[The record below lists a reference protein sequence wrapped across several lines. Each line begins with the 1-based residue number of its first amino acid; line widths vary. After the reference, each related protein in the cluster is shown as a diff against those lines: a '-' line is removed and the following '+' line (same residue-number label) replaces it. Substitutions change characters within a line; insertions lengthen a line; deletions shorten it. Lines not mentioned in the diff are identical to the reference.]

1 VSLPPSGAR
10 PRRVT
15 VYSDGAARGNP
26 GPAGAGVR
34 IEDARGKRVSEA
46 ARYLGEATNNVAEYR
61 ALILGLELAREL
73 GASEVELRADSELVI
88 RQMTGEYRVRNVRLQ
103 ELHRQAQALEQAF
116 RSVGYVHIRR
126 EQNRAADRLANL
138 AIDQE
143 EALSRA
149 EKSCKT

>member
-1 VSLPPSGAR
+1 
-10 PRRVT
+10 
-15 VYSDGAARGNP
+15 
-26 GPAGAGVR
+26 VR
-34 IEDARGKRVSEA
+34 EA
-46 ARYLGEATNNVAEYR
+46 FRYLGETTNNVAEYR

-73 GASEVELRADSELVI
+73 GASEVELRADSELIV

-103 ELHRQAQALEQAF
+103 ELHREAQALAQAF

-143 EALSRA
+143 EALSGA
-149 EKSCKT
+149 EKS

>member
-1 VSLPPSGAR
+1 MSLPPREGR

-34 IEDARGKRVSEA
+34 IEDARGRRVSEA

-73 GASEVELRADSELVI
+73 GASEVELRADSELII

-143 EALSRA
+143 EALSGA
-149 EKSCKT
+149 EKS

>member
-1 VSLPPSGAR
+1 MSLPPREGR

-15 VYSDGAARGNP
+15 VYADGAARGNP

-34 IEDARGKRVSEA
+34 IEDARGRRVSEA

-73 GASEVELRADSELVI
+73 GASEVELRADSELII

-103 ELHRQAQALEQAF
+103 ELHREAQALEQAF
-116 RSVGYVHIRR
+116 RSV
-126 EQNRAADRLANL
+126 
-138 AIDQE
+138 
-143 EALSRA
+143 
-149 EKSCKT
+149 

>member
-1 VSLPPSGAR
+1 MSLPPSGGR

-34 IEDARGKRVSEA
+34 IEDARGRRVSEA

-73 GASEVELRADSELVI
+73 GASEVELRADSELII

-143 EALSRA
+143 EALSGA
-149 EKSCKT
+149 EKS

>member
-1 VSLPPSGAR
+1 MSLPPREGR

-34 IEDARGKRVSEA
+34 IEDARGRRVSEA

-73 GASEVELRADSELVI
+73 GASEVELRADSELII

-143 EALSRA
+143 EALPAA
-149 EKSCKT
+149 EKS

>member
-1 VSLPPSGAR
+1 MSLPPSGAR

-15 VYSDGAARGNP
+15 VYSDGAARGIP
-26 GPAGAGVR
+26 GAAGAGVR

-73 GASEVELRADSELVI
+73 GASEVELRADSELII

-143 EALSRA
+143 EALPAA
-149 EKSCKT
+149 EKS

>member
-1 VSLPPSGAR
+1 MSLPPSGAR

-73 GASEVELRADSELVI
+73 GASDVELRADSELVI

-103 ELHRQAQALEQAF
+103 ELHRQAQALEQAVGQDEKP
-116 RSVGYVHIRR
+116 RSKGAGKGKR
-126 EQNRAADRLANL
+126 
-138 AIDQE
+138 
-143 EALSRA
+143 
-149 EKSCKT
+149 

>member
-1 VSLPPSGAR
+1 MSLPPREGR

-15 VYSDGAARGNP
+15 VYADGAARGNP

-34 IEDARGKRVSEA
+34 IEDARGRRVSEA

-73 GASEVELRADSELVI
+73 GASEVELRADSELII

-143 EALSRA
+143 EALSGA
-149 EKSCKT
+149 EKS

>member
-1 VSLPPSGAR
+1 MSLPPSGAR

-34 IEDARGKRVSEA
+34 IEDARGRRVSEA

-143 EALSRA
+143 EALSGA
-149 EKSCKT
+149 EKS

>member
-1 VSLPPSGAR
+1 MSLPPSGAR

-138 AIDQE
+138 AIDRE
-143 EALSRA
+143 EALSEA
-149 EKSCKT
+149 EKS

>member
-1 VSLPPSGAR
+1 MSPPPREGR
-10 PRRVT
+10 PGRVT
-15 VYSDGAARGNP
+15 VYADGAARGNP

-34 IEDARGKRVSEA
+34 IEDARGRRVSEA
-46 ARYLGEATNNVAEYR
+46 FRYLGEATNNVAEYR

-73 GASEVELRADSELVI
+73 GASEVELRADSELIV

-103 ELHRQAQALEQAF
+103 ELHREAQALELAF

-143 EALSRA
+143 EALSEA
-149 EKSCKT
+149 EKS